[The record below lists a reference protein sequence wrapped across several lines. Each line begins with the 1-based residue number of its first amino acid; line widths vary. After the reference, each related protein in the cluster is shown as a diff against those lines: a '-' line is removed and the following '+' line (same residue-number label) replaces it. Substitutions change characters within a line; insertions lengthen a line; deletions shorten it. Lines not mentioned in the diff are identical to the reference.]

1 MWGYLCGSWERLVD
15 PITVDQILLFL
26 ETAGKRLP
34 VPATILVYGGC
45 ALLLMGRRRTT
56 VDLDYALESPV
67 ADQCRPVIS
76 AVAAELGLDVEENA
90 PAGFMPLPEGAEARH
105 RLIGRYSLLTA
116 YVLDPYSM
124 AVMKVDRA
132 FPSDIEDVQFLL
144 KNGHVKLG
152 LLERSIEEVLQRYD
166 EPMRLM
172 RNWDALKRSL

>member
-1 MWGYLCGSWERLVD
+1 VD
-15 PITVDQILLFL
+15 PVTIDQILLFL

-34 VPATILVYGGC
+34 VPATILVYGGS
-45 ALLLMGRRRTT
+45 ALLLIGGRRNT

-67 ADQCRPVIS
+67 AEQCRPIIS
-76 AVAAELGLDVEENA
+76 AAAAELGLEIEENV
-90 PAGFMPLPEGAEARH
+90 PSGFMPLPGGAEARH
-105 RLIGRYSLLTA
+105 RLIGRYNLLTA

-152 LLERSIEEVLQRYD
+152 LLERSIEEVSQRYD
-166 EPMRLM
+166 EPMKLR
-172 RNWDALKRSL
+172 RNWEALKRSLW